1 MSNSLKEF
9 VRETLNE
16 VSPVMMASMAMASKK
31 KPQSASTN
39 SASGET
45 QKLTDF
51 DLIYI
56 TAKKLGIE
64 PELVEK
70 VIDPGIFGAFKK
82 KDPKLTPELVKAIKE
97 KFEEMKKKHS

>member
-16 VSPVMMASMAMASKK
+16 VSPVMMASMSMASKK
-31 KPQSASTN
+31 NPQPASANPAT
-39 SASGET
+39 GEKH
-45 QKLTDF
+45 KLADY

-82 KDPKLTPELVKAIKE
+82 KDPKLTPELVKSIKE